1 MVCRRTAWTQAP
13 GRSRSRRRGGDFS
26 FRHRGLCYDAIV
38 STTRLAALLLILGAI
53 GCGSRAPTPASGP
66 IENKAEPAG
75 RPGLPTGE
83 VTADSLKA
91 LIKARFPDQVASG
104 AIELDL
110 GPEDSVAAEILD
122 EVDAMGVET
131 LEQLGAWI
139 PEDYETRAAHVFSGE
154 FGTTNVA
161 GLVRDFLMIH
171 DVARYFAQAYQDH
184 WQQATPDT
192 VRTLE
197 AYGVDLTP
205 LREKGLL
212 DEGGYED
219 GYEGGYDDGAEDPCA
234 GD

>member
-1 MVCRRTAWTQAP
+1 
-13 GRSRSRRRGGDFS
+13 
-26 FRHRGLCYDAIV
+26 LCYDAVV
-38 STTRLAALLLILGAI
+38 STMRLTALLLILGAI
-53 GCGSRAPTPASGP
+53 GCGSRASTPASGP
-66 IENKAEPAG
+66 IENTAEPAG
-75 RPGLPTGE
+75 RPGLPSGD
-83 VTADSLKA
+83 VTSDSLKA
-91 LIKARFPDQVASG
+91 LIKARFPAQVASG

-110 GPEDSVAAEILD
+110 GPGDSVAAEILD
-122 EVDAMGVET
+122 EVDAMGVES

-139 PEDYETRAAHVFSGE
+139 PEDYETRASHVFSGE

-171 DVARYFAQAYQDH
+171 DVRRYFAQAYQDH

-197 AYGVDLTP
+197 AYGVDLAP

-212 DEGGYED
+212 DED
-219 GYEGGYDDGAEDPCA
+219 LGYEGRSDEDLDGSEDPCA